1 MSNKTLLTAI
11 VVALGLGLVTLLVLR
26 KPGGGGAGAAESG
39 LIEAGARVLEVDASR
54 VMAVVVAP
62 SGTPGAGTRVERDAQ
77 GQWRLRSSGAAQGPA
92 WRVDGE
98 RVRNLLKILGTVVTV
113 ARPAPGAKVGD
124 GATVVTLEL
133 DGAGAAPGQG
143 NIVLRLSPQVLG
155 GQGLIEVT
163 SPAANVPAGPGAGT
177 SAAPAAAGTAGPVTR
192 LGVVASSLHAL
203 FQGEGVRA
211 WRDTALLPGV
221 MAEASRVRLVRGD
234 RSLALARV
242 QGAWGLTE
250 PVASP
255 ADPGAVQRLLTALE
269 GARIARFMD
278 ELAPGARAQT
288 GLDAPAA
295 RVVIESDV
303 REVSGAADQATV
315 RTVTREL
322 VIGEA
327 LDATGK
333 QRYASLDG
341 GATVVAVEAASLA
354 EIKVDAGA
362 YLSRVATTAAG
373 ADIGLIMLEGAPAAP
388 GAGGVAPA
396 TVGPVNMGFQR
407 GLEGWYELRPDGT
420 RIMADPGRA
429 AGIAELTK
437 FLTTEPAAEV
447 FVGEPTGYQAIG
459 RLTLRTAGDSPLD
472 EVEVGRH
479 AGAGV
484 ALKSGRVTRTYA
496 RTPELLKVVLGPI
509 EPLPGEP
516 GGGSGPARDI
526 NK

>member
-26 KPGGGGAGAAESG
+26 KPGGGAGAAESG
-39 LIEAGARVLEVDASR
+39 VIEAGARVLEVDASR
-54 VMAVVVAP
+54 VTAVVVAP
-62 SGTPGAGTRVERDAQ
+62 AGTPGAGTRVERDAQ
-77 GQWRLRSSGAAQGPA
+77 GQWRLRSGGAAQGPA

-113 ARPAPGAKVGD
+113 ARPAPGAKIGD

-133 DGAGAAPGQG
+133 DGAGATPGQG
-143 NIVLRLSPQVLG
+143 SVVLRLSSQVLG

-163 SPAANVPAGPGAGT
+163 SPAANVPTGPATGT
-177 SAAPAAAGTAGPVTR
+177 SAPPAAAGPAGLVTR
-192 LGVVASSLHAL
+192 IGVVASSLHAL

-288 GLDAPAA
+288 GLDSPAA

-303 REVSGAADQATV
+303 REVSGGAEQATV

-322 VIGEA
+322 VVGEA

-341 GATVVAVEAASLA
+341 GTTVVAVEAASLA

-373 ADIGLIMLEGAPAAP
+373 ADIGLIMLEGVPAGP
-388 GAGGVAPA
+388 GAGGAAPA

-407 GLEGWYELRPDGT
+407 TLEGWYELRPDGN
-420 RIMADPGRA
+420 RIMADPGRS
-429 AGIAELTK
+429 AGIMELTK

-484 ALKSGRVTRTYA
+484 ALKSGRVTRTYS

-509 EPLPGEP
+509 EPLPGEA
-516 GGGSGPARDI
+516 GAGSGPARDI